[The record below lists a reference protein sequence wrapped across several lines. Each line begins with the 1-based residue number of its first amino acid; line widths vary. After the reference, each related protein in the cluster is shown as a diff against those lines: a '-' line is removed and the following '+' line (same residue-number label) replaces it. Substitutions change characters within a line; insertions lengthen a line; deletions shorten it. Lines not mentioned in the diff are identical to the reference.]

1 MTNSNTISKE
11 FMDNFM
17 KNYPINPSSMQD
29 RFIDLLMVEIP
40 SIEFLLEVPDTELFA
55 LLEYLCVEWD
65 DNDPYFYTNR
75 LHDSHYSNNPYNDK
89 NCNQTYNVVPCKF
102 MDIFMNVLHT
112 LGYPSKVLL
121 SVTQPPLTSIN
132 IEYRSEG
139 LIIRKENAGNF
150 VLQARTIGEY
160 FPSVRSYLN
169 YIYNYEWN

>member
-1 MTNSNTISKE
+1 
-11 FMDNFM
+11 
-17 KNYPINPSSMQD
+17 
-29 RFIDLLMVEIP
+29 
-40 SIEFLLEVPDTELFA
+40 
-55 LLEYLCVEWD
+55 
-65 DNDPYFYTNR
+65 
-75 LHDSHYSNNPYNDK
+75 
-89 NCNQTYNVVPCKF
+89 

-160 FPSVRSYLN
+160 FPSVQSYLS